1 MYSLDFASQRSFG
14 LRPQEP
20 ARLRLTPLL
29 TRPPKGACPFATWQA
44 VRGRAPLTTS
54 PERWGRSRASRSGP
68 LRGRCANLDPLPL
81 RRPAVALWR
90 VSSGRRVKGLVR
102 PAAPQG
108 RGLGPLTRLERPQ
121 PHVSGGRGRSSPCP
135 PSPRRQEWGVQRGK
149 APMGKGVARCKS
161 KKASAQRAGISVR
174 PKAALALAVR
184 VKKGNRYRPRNTG
197 GVFSG

>member
-1 MYSLDFASQRSFG
+1 MVQKAKSTKG
-14 LRPQEP
+14 LRGFALLPP
-20 ARLRLTPLL
+20 L

-121 PHVSGGRGRSSPCP
+121 PHVSGGRGALPPAPRALGGKSGESRGAKPLWARAEGPLQAKKSLCPKGRHSQGRRPCF
-135 PSPRRQEWGVQRGK
+135 WG
-149 APMGKGVARCKS
+149 
-161 KKASAQRAGISVR
+161 
-174 PKAALALAVR
+174 
-184 VKKGNRYRPRNTG
+184 
-197 GVFSG
+197 

>member
-1 MYSLDFASQRSFG
+1 MVQRPKVPKACAAS
-14 LRPQEP
+14 PCYP
-20 ARLRLTPLL
+20 TDA
-29 TRPPKGACPFATWQA
+29 PPKGACPFATWQA
-44 VRGRAPLTTS
+44 VRKAPLTTS

-135 PSPRRQEWGVQRGK
+135 PSPRQQSGGVQRAKPLWGR
-149 APMGKGVARCKS
+149 AKGPLQA
-161 KKASAQRAGISVR
+161 KKPLPKGQAFSR
-174 PKAALALAVR
+174 PKAVFLGVR
-184 VKKGNRYRPRNTG
+184 HRLGRSPIEI
-197 GVFSG
+197 

>member
-1 MYSLDFASQRSFG
+1 MVQKAKSTKG
-14 LRPQEP
+14 LRGFALLPP
-20 ARLRLTPLL
+20 L

-102 PAAPQG
+102 PAA
-108 RGLGPLTRLERPQ
+108 RRARTRPLDAPGTTPASR
-121 PHVSGGRGRSSPCP
+121 
-135 PSPRRQEWGVQRGK
+135 EWGQGALFPLPPEPSAARVGSPEGQSPYGQGPK
-149 APMGKGVARCKS
+149 ARCKP
-161 KKASAQRAGISVR
+161 KKASAQRAGIL
-174 PKAALALAVR
+174 KAEGR
-184 VKKGNRYRPRNTG
+184 VFGGKASPRAEPY
-197 GVFSG
+197 

>member
-1 MYSLDFASQRSFG
+1 MGQKAKSTKG
-14 LRPQEP
+14 LRGFALLPP
-20 ARLRLTPLL
+20 L

-149 APMGKGVARCKS
+149 APMGKGRRPAASHKNRCPEGRHS
-161 KKASAQRAGISVR
+161 QGRR
-174 PKAALALAVR
+174 PC
-184 VKKGNRYRPRNTG
+184 
-197 GVFSG
+197 FSGVRHRLGQSPIEI

>member
-1 MYSLDFASQRSFG
+1 MVQKAKSTKG
-14 LRPQEP
+14 LRGFALLPP
-20 ARLRLTPLL
+20 L

-54 PERWGRSRASRSGP
+54 PERWGRSRASRSGL
-68 LRGRCANLDPLPL
+68 LRGRCANPLPL

-121 PHVSGGRGRSSPCP
+121 PHVSGGRGRSSPP
-135 PSPRRQEWGVQRGK
+135 PSPRRQEWESRGAK
-149 APMGKGVARCKS
+149 PLWARAEGPLQA
-161 KKASAQRAGISVR
+161 KASAQRAGIL
-174 PKAALALAVR
+174 KAEGR
-184 VKKGNRYRPRNTG
+184 VFG
-197 GVFSG
+197 GKASLRAEPY